1 MIDKLR
7 QSLGEQVKENEI
19 LANYVT
25 FKIGGPARYFYAA
38 KTKADLVKAI
48 AAAQELKLDYFI
60 LGGGSNLLV
69 SDQGFN
75 GLVIK
80 QDNIDFKIDGTTVY
94 AQAGALVTDVLRATL
109 EAGLIG
115 WAWAAGL
122 PGTIGGAVRG
132 NAGAYGQG
140 MSNIL
145 KSAEIYYQAKVQ
157 IYTNE
162 QMGFSYRHS
171 LAKGQPIII
180 LSVVLELQKGDTV
193 KDLAQVKKYEQYRS
207 DTQPQ
212 DLPNAGCIFKNIDL
226 STVEVNKARVI
237 KALDVTEA
245 EYDEKTKFGKLPV
258 SFIFDR
264 LNLKGKTMGGAQVSE
279 KHGAFIVN
287 IGQARADQ
295 VIMLMSDLKMRVR
308 NQLGIQLQE
317 EVQFIGF

>member
-1 MIDKLR
+1 
-7 QSLGEQVKENEI
+7 
-19 LANYVT
+19 
-25 FKIGGPARYFYAA
+25 
-38 KTKADLVKAI
+38 
-48 AAAQELKLDYFI
+48 
-60 LGGGSNLLV
+60 
-69 SDQGFN
+69 
-75 GLVIK
+75 
-80 QDNIDFKIDGTTVY
+80 
-94 AQAGALVTDVLRATL
+94 
-109 EAGLIG
+109 
-115 WAWAAGL
+115 
-122 PGTIGGAVRG
+122 
-132 NAGAYGQG
+132 